1 MTRAGKMAQE
11 AAVPPLNAENMIF
24 LLPKMLYKNPSMLKT
39 IRRMGPDE
47 ERYTSPPRAY
57 ELPEYS
63 KGMKFSTS
71 NERYLRRGRWC
82 NYREPEVVALAHELG
97 AFELPD
103 REFAEAA
110 YWWMKSNMWYE
121 MSDFYGPGETLRRGV
136 GACLHFN
143 NTYIALCRCAG
154 IKARFKGYKMRFR
167 PIEREVFTD
176 VDPEFASMWERAGG
190 EIPEAETEVFIDGT
204 WMTAYLPQTALLT
217 AATGWPIA
225 EFGESSLGM
234 YFQALPG
241 TIERYESISLGT
253 GLAAKFA
260 TKIAPATMERL
271 NVRMRRVQK
280 LGRQELDD
288 AGGIQEYNRVAKGK
302 MEIMSPDEVLD
313 LAVEKHYDKIIIKNP
328 GIPLRP
334 R

>member
-1 MTRAGKMAQE
+1 MTQVGKMAQE
-11 AAVPPLNAENMIF
+11 AAVPSLNAENMAF
-24 LLPKMLYKNPSMLKT
+24 LLPKMLFKNPAMLKT
-39 IRRMGPDE
+39 IRKMGPDE
-47 ERYTSPPRAY
+47 ERYTSPPRSY
-57 ELPEYS
+57 ELPEYR
-63 KGMKFSTS
+63 KGMKYSTS
-71 NERYLRRGRWC
+71 KEKYLRRGRWC
-82 NYREPEVVALAHELG
+82 NHREPEVVALAHELG
-97 AFELPD
+97 AYELPD

-121 MSDFYGPGETLRRGV
+121 MSGFYGPGETLRRGV

-271 NVRMRRVQK
+271 NVRMRRVQE

-288 AGGIQEYNRVAKGK
+288 AGGIQGYNWVAKRK

-328 GIPLRP
+328 EIPLRP